1 MVQGSVHGAQLLKDS
16 YQYPFLSIISGN
28 KFFTLPAIG
37 SRINFV
43 HICYSKGF
51 LNSLKLSTFVSEM

>member
-1 MVQGSVHGAQLLKDS
+1 MVLKDS

-28 KFFTLPAIG
+28 KFFTLPEIG

-43 HICYSKGF
+43 HICYSIGF
-51 LNSLKLSTFVSEM
+51 FNSLKLSTFVSEM